1 MTATN
6 TTELVVSTWTKVQA
20 IDSYEEVAGEM
31 LFKRIFEINPDASA
45 FFKFTD
51 GYETTDEALYKQEL
65 FKKHST
71 GVISNVTAAV
81 GLLEKGDMD
90 TLTTVLKELGQK
102 HFAYGL
108 QLQKAHYDLVGQA
121 LIDTLST
128 ALGEDFTE
136 DAKNAWV
143 GVYDVIA
150 TTMMAGAAEFD
161 ENNKN
166 GDSSNY
172 NQEVEE
178 EKKEDGPPQYYV
190 DPNTLVVS
198 SWDKIKD
205 IENYKTVAGQLLFK
219 RIFEINPDASAFF
232 KFTDGYETTDEALY
246 KQEIFLKHAE
256 GVVSAVTASVDLL
269 ERSDMKTLES
279 VLKELGAKH
288 LSHGLNLEKAHY
300 DLVGQALLDTL
311 EKALGTD
318 VFTPETKDAW
328 SDVYGVITE
337 KMMVG
342 AAEFEE
348 EK

>member
-1 MTATN
+1 
-6 TTELVVSTWTKVQA
+6 
-20 IDSYEEVAGEM
+20 
-31 LFKRIFEINPDASA
+31 
-45 FFKFTD
+45 
-51 GYETTDEALYKQEL
+51 
-65 FKKHST
+65 
-71 GVISNVTAAV
+71 
-81 GLLEKGDMD
+81 MD

-108 QLQKAHYDLVGQA
+108 QLQKAHYDLVGRA
-121 LIDTLST
+121 LVDTLST

-143 GVYDVIA
+143 GLYDVIA

-161 ENNKN
+161 EINKN
-166 GDSSNY
+166 GDSSY
-172 NQEVEE
+172 NQDVEE
-178 EKKEDGPPQYYV
+178 EKKEDRPPQYYV

-198 SWDKIKD
+198 SWDKIKA
-205 IENYKTVAGQLLFK
+205 IENYKTVAGQLIFK

-256 GVVSAVTASVDLL
+256 GVVSAVTASVELF

-288 LSHGLNLEKAHY
+288 LSHGLNLEKPHY

-311 EKALGTD
+311 ENALGED

-328 SDVYGVITE
+328 SGVYGVITE